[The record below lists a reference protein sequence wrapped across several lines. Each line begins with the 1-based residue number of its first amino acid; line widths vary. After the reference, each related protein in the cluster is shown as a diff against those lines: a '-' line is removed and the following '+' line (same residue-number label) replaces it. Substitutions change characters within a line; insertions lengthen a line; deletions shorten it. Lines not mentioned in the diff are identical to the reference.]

1 MQMHEVDEVD
11 EVKEVKEVIG
21 VGEVNQALAHGWR
34 LVTVVP
40 RGATVAYVLGR
51 EVASDEAQGKYVRG
65 RWVPKE

>member
-1 MQMHEVDEVD
+1 MQMHEVD
-11 EVKEVKEVIG
+11 EVKEVIG